1 MTHRSTA
8 TSTSMPARPTGPVRA
23 LWRRALATLAL
34 AAAVSAPGPA
44 VAVGADETEFYAWQ
58 TGRGPIKVVFYG
70 DPQPW
75 SEGAHLFGSR
85 DDKRFAWC
93 WAPVR
98 GEVPLSFNCTSRKG
112 GAAEIVWRYQRPLE
126 GTPSFDDNSPIA
138 AGYRRIARAA
148 KIGNG
153 KHRGDGT
160 WIATFVCQRGCGPD
174 VPRYVFEVAHYD

>member
-1 MTHRSTA
+1 VG
-8 TSTSMPARPTGPVRA
+8 AR
-23 LWRRALATLAL
+23 RRFAAGLAL
-34 AAAVSAPGPA
+34 CAGLASPGIA
-44 VAVGADETEFYAWQ
+44 SAVGADQTEFYAWSP
-58 TGRGPIKVVFYG
+58 GNGPIKVVFYG

-98 GEVPLSFNCTSRKG
+98 GEVPLSFKCASKRG
-112 GAAEIVWRYQRPLE
+112 QPAEFVWRYQRPLD

-138 AGYRRIARAA
+138 AEYRRIARAA

-160 WIATFVCQRGCGPD
+160 WIATFVCRQGCGPG
-174 VPRYVFEVAHYD
+174 VPRYVYEVAHYD